1 MSPWLTE
8 LLNTA
13 LTFKARLLGRPVEGR
28 LIPLDTRP
36 ALPSAIVRTDWQ
48 AALQALKARHARND
62 ALMLQYVDAN
72 IAAISTALAGRGPDD
87 RARGLGSVP
96 PEEGV
101 GAHMVV
107 NIASAHVPALC
118 AATLRDDTKPY
129 KNGYDLKHYYRIGDG
144 LPQRAAKSREIVDAA
159 LPLPVGKAPSD
170 IYFGA
175 MELNGTGVHFY
186 GDFCLVLRD
195 VDPQTV
201 LLDRN
206 SYDLIRT
213 PIRDVIEVG
222 PPADWPEKRAEM
234 ASKISGTW
242 GQSREPI
249 AALKVFGAIGFRA
262 RRLTVGQISDAI
274 RDDEDYIEI
283 LRVGSFGTNDL
294 SEARLTASD
303 AAQEA
308 AIDSR
313 RGTAPTQPLEALL
326 WRQRRRIAEREL
338 RKNGVP
344 VRIVA
349 TMGRIKG

>member
-129 KNGYDLKHYYRIGDG
+129 KNGMISNIIIGSATACHSV
-144 LPQRAAKSREIVDAA
+144 PRKAAKSWMPRSPCPWV
-159 LPLPVGKAPSD
+159 K
-170 IYFGA
+170 
-175 MELNGTGVHFY
+175 
-186 GDFCLVLRD
+186 
-195 VDPQTV
+195 PQVTF
-201 LLDRN
+201 
-206 SYDLIRT
+206 
-213 PIRDVIEVG
+213 
-222 PPADWPEKRAEM
+222 
-234 ASKISGTW
+234 IS
-242 GQSREPI
+242 
-249 AALKVFGAIGFRA
+249 A
-262 RRLTVGQISDAI
+262 RWS
-274 RDDEDYIEI
+274 
-283 LRVGSFGTNDL
+283 
-294 SEARLTASD
+294 
-303 AAQEA
+303 
-308 AIDSR
+308 
-313 RGTAPTQPLEALL
+313 
-326 WRQRRRIAEREL
+326 
-338 RKNGVP
+338 
-344 VRIVA
+344 
-349 TMGRIKG
+349 